1 MKKFKYI
8 DLFSGIG
15 GFHQAM
21 DQLGGECVFSS
32 EIDKY
37 AIQTYKK
44 NYNIDASHNVLES
57 DYEDSRI
64 PDHDVLCAGFPCQA
78 FSKAGKRLGF
88 DDETKGTLFFEVER
102 ILSNHKT
109 KYIVLENVRNLVS
122 HDHGNTWKT
131 IYNHLKALGY
141 RLTPKPIIISPHQLG
156 IPQLRE
162 RVVILGI
169 YDPDNADK
177 DLDIHFDKGIK
188 KDENNIY
195 SILEDEPVDSKYYIS
210 EYEEKV
216 LAAWD
221 EFYRGINRD
230 VLGFPVWA
238 DYFVKEAD
246 EMMPDWK
253 KTFIRKNNEL
263 YNENKMFIDAW
274 LYKYDNLKEF
284 TPTHRKFEWQ
294 AGKSIKSIWEGIIQ
308 FRPSGVR
315 VKKPTCFPALVAIV
329 QIPIIGER
337 KRRLTV
343 REAAR
348 LQSFPDS
355 FIPDDN
361 DQQAYKQFG
370 NAVNVEVIKL
380 AAKKLFEYD
389 K

>member
-1 MKKFKYI
+1 M
-8 DLFSGIG
+8 
-15 GFHQAM
+15 
-21 DQLGGECVFSS
+21 
-32 EIDKY
+32 
-37 AIQTYKK
+37 
-44 NYNIDASHNVLES
+44 
-57 DYEDSRI
+57 
-64 PDHDVLCAGFPCQA
+64 
-78 FSKAGKRLGF
+78 
-88 DDETKGTLFFEVER
+88 
-102 ILSNHKT
+102 
-109 KYIVLENVRNLVS
+109 
-122 HDHGNTWKT
+122 
-131 IYNHLKALGY
+131 
-141 RLTPKPIIISPHQLG
+141 
-156 IPQLRE
+156 
-162 RVVILGI
+162 ILGI

-216 LAAWD
+216 LAAWN

-253 KTFIRKNNEL
+253 KTFIRKNHEL

-348 LQSFPDS
+348 LQSFQ
-355 FIPDDN
+355 I
-361 DQQAYKQFG
+361 
-370 NAVNVEVIKL
+370 V
-380 AAKKLFEYD
+380 LFLMIMISRHINSSEML
-389 K
+389 

>member
-1 MKKFKYI
+1 MEKFKYI

-37 AIQTYKK
+37 AIETYKK

-216 LAAWD
+216 LTAWD
-221 EFYRGINRD
+221 EFYKGINRD

-274 LYKYDNLKEF
+274 LNKYDNLKDF

-361 DQQAYKQFG
+361 AQQAYKQFG